1 MLGSYWNSE
10 ICLKPNLIS
19 NKKHQTD
26 ANIDVKKIFPKSIKG
41 CSLE

>member
-10 ICLKPNLIS
+10 IYLKPNLIS

-26 ANIDVKKIFPKSIKG
+26 ANIDTKKSFLRALMGVP
-41 CSLE
+41 